1 MRPLIYLQSSFNR
14 FRSSLWFSLTTYVG
28 MWVDYSKVSK
38 TSSYDLRHA
47 ATEAPDWICIYYCE
61 TMVPQSEAVR
71 RLIPH
76 IELEIM
82 PKAGHLHNVDQ
93 RLSTQGYWNSW
104 QNSNKIRKLTRR
116 LIKIAHLWRIEYSKE
131 GRIFQ

>member
-1 MRPLIYLQSSFNR
+1 
-14 FRSSLWFSLTTYVG
+14 

-47 ATEAPDWICIYYCE
+47 ATEALDLICIYYCE

-82 PKAGHLHNVDQ
+82 PKAGH
-93 RLSTQGYWNSW
+93 
-104 QNSNKIRKLTRR
+104 
-116 LIKIAHLWRIEYSKE
+116 
-131 GRIFQ
+131 

>member
-1 MRPLIYLQSSFNR
+1 
-14 FRSSLWFSLTTYVG
+14 

-47 ATEAPDWICIYYCE
+47 ATGALDWICIYYCE

-93 RLSTQGYWNSW
+93 RDCQLKDTEIPD
-104 QNSNKIRKLTRR
+104 KIVIKLG
-116 LIKIAHLWRIEYSKE
+116 S
-131 GRIFQ
+131 